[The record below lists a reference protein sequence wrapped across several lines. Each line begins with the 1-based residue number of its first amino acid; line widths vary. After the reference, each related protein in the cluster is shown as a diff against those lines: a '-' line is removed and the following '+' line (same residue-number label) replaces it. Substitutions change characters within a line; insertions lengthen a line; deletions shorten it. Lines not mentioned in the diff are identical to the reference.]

1 MRQRMALLL
10 VIGFIA
16 LLSGCRTDDQAPR
29 SERPQRESRQV
40 TITAV
45 YLAPLGDAQL
55 SQVDLN
61 RHPEVRVVH
70 DFAALRS
77 SAASGQAI
85 LVDKESV
92 DGIDDTWLRDFSRHT
107 RVPVALIGYND
118 PIYAFRETLPI
129 VGIHGPHIDWNAR
142 RLAPGFAVWRVRTA
156 TSAGTSGYLKAFDQ
170 TPTVDAVLEVT
181 DALLAGR
188 IR

>member
-1 MRQRMALLL
+1 MAPR
-10 VIGFIA
+10 
-16 LLSGCRTDDQAPR
+16 LLSPHA
-29 SERPQRESRQV
+29 
-40 TITAV
+40 
-45 YLAPLGDAQL
+45 
-55 SQVDLN
+55 
-61 RHPEVRVVH
+61 
-70 DFAALRS
+70 
-77 SAASGQAI
+77 
-85 LVDKESV
+85 
-92 DGIDDTWLRDFSRHT
+92 
-107 RVPVALIGYND
+107 PVALIGYND

-129 VGIHGPHIDWNAR
+129 VGIHGPDIDWNAR